1 MKYSDLYLQVK
12 GVFMPKAAKKT
23 KKKTETQ
30 KGLEKIEED
39 IETLEQLVRT
49 ERKEEKIEFGEFEK
63 ELAGLRKLSNPII
76 EKFTFKDFSRGF
88 IGGIIGMSSLA
99 WHEVVIEGARAMH
112 PAFVFIITLFTLFAG
127 ASVLYFSQYRKIK
140 EQKIIFKLLPKRFVV
155 FYLLSLLIVTVTY
168 TFFGIVGPG
177 QSFTESVK
185 LILVVSLPTMIGAS
199 AADIIR

>member
-49 ERKEEKIEFGEFEK
+49 ERKEEKLEFGEFEK

-88 IGGIIGMSSLA
+88 IGGIIGMSSIA

-155 FYLLSLLIVTVTY
+155 FYFLSLLIVMTTY

-177 QSFTESVK
+177 HSFTESVK
-185 LILVVSLPTMIGAS
+185 LILVVALPTMIGAS

>member
-12 GVFMPKAAKKT
+12 GLFMPKAAKKT

-49 ERKEEKIEFGEFEK
+49 ERKEEKLEFGEFEK

-88 IGGIIGMSSLA
+88 IGGIIGMSSIA

-155 FYLLSLLIVTVTY
+155 F
-168 TFFGIVGPG
+168 
-177 QSFTESVK
+177 
-185 LILVVSLPTMIGAS
+185 
-199 AADIIR
+199 